1 MCILQLAYARL
12 INSTRKTVQF
22 SSVQF
27 TQSCLTL
34 QDPMDCSMPGHP
46 VQAIIVSII
55 TPFTTAVTLT
65 TILAP
70 EGKQLRNNLCFK
82 QVFYTVLYFHVLFFF
97 FFSNLAIFLDA
108 IADKGL
114 LEINEIVCISLQ
126 QFLKDGYY
134 QRKVNRKGTYQVRC
148 CLLPMCIT
156 LYIFSHL
163 KLLS

>member
-1 MCILQLAYARL
+1 MCIIQLAYARL
-12 INSTRKTVQF
+12 VNSTRKTVQF
-22 SSVQF
+22 SSVH
-27 TQSCLTL
+27 SIVSDSLGPHGL
-34 QDPMDCSMPGHP
+34 QHARPPCPGHHCLHHHHLYRHCYP
-46 VQAIIVSII
+46 HHHISSRRIV
-55 TPFTTAVTLT
+55 
-65 TILAP
+65 
-70 EGKQLRNNLCFK
+70 LRNNLCFK

-114 LEINEIVCISLQ
+114 LEINEIVCISFQ
-126 QFLKDGYY
+126 SFLKDGYY
-134 QRKVNRKGTYQVRC
+134 QRKVNRKGTQQVRC